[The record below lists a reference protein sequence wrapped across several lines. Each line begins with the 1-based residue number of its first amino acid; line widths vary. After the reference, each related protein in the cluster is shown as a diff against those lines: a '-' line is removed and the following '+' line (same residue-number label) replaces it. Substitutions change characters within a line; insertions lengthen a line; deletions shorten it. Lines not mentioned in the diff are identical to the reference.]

1 MANKI
6 TKREVINS
14 MLASEVVSANE
25 MWVEYLKHELE
36 LMDNK
41 KASKKQTET
50 QKANEGIKE
59 QVVSAL
65 GELGK
70 AVTISELQAYD
81 SELGQYSTSKLSAL
95 MRQLIEADLVV
106 KTADKKRSVFS
117 LKGEAQSS
125 PQEGRLNEQRRN
137 HSAIHG
143 KTQYQRGR
151 SHPVV
156 GR

>member
-14 MLASEVVSANE
+14 MLASEVISANE
-25 MWVEYLKHELE
+25 MWVEYLTHELE

-59 QVVSAL
+59 QIVSAL
-65 GELGK
+65 GEFGK
-70 AVTISELQAYD
+70 AVTISELQAFD

-117 LKGEAQSS
+117 LKGEA
-125 PQEGRLNEQRRN
+125 
-137 HSAIHG
+137 
-143 KTQYQRGR
+143 
-151 SHPVV
+151 
-156 GR
+156 